1 MDAIVTENIPA
12 IVEKYTEK
20 GKILDDCEERHKRLT
35 AKLEEQNDE
44 FDKKLEALEKSISGL
59 GGIDPKQMARR
70 GSFNAGIP
78 LEELAALRKQ

>member
-1 MDAIVTENIPA
+1 MAVNIPS

-44 FDKKLEALEKSISGL
+44 FDKKLGLCAISL
-59 GGIDPKQMARR
+59 III
-70 GSFNAGIP
+70 FLVIF
-78 LEELAALRKQ
+78 LLTYRKTFVIEFF